1 MKFQKIYSLIII
13 FLMTVL
19 TFSNVKG
26 INIDV
31 RIYSTVSIQQ
41 VIFRVYS
48 GKYEVIADN
57 SKLSEIYKNSTITL
71 KLNDT
76 LVDIYQNNQ
85 LIKSAKAVK
94 LDGVGFLNTF
104 EVEPLKPSYIS
115 RIYDDNF
122 TVRAVNGELLLL
134 NNVELEHYI
143 SGVVESEG
151 GGSTTDTDFFLVQS
165 ITCRTYALAN
175 IRKHWKEGFHL
186 CDDVHCQ
193 VYKGRC
199 KTSYIMMATS
209 NTTGKVIV
217 DETGKMISAAF
228 HSNSG
233 GQTMNSEDVW
243 TLSTTYLRSVVDTFS
258 LSGKNA
264 KWEFRMP
271 IKEWLNFLKTRYNYP
286 VEDTAMRSKCL
297 DFRQDKRLV
306 IFPGNIPLKDIRKDL
321 NLKSA
326 FFSVYTDQ
334 DEVVLDGKGYGHG
347 VGLSQEGA
355 IRMIQLGYSYEDV
368 IKFYYKDVK
377 IVTFDKLE
385 YFYINYYYQST
396 LKN

>member
-1 MKFQKIYSLIII
+1 MKLNKLYKTTII
-13 FLMTVL
+13 LVL
-19 TFSNVKG
+19 LVFCLRSASG

-41 VIFRVYS
+41 VTFKVFS

-57 SKLSEIYKNSTITL
+57 SKLLDIYKNSVITL
-71 KLNDT
+71 KINDS
-76 LVDIYQNNQ
+76 VIDIFQNNQ
-85 LIKSAKAVK
+85 LLKSSRMIQFK
-94 LDGVGFLNTF
+94 GVGFLNTF
-104 EVEPLKPSYIS
+104 EIEPIKPSYMS
-115 RIYDDNF
+115 RIYDDNLV
-122 TVRAVNGELLLL
+122 VRNIGGNELQLL

-143 SGVVESEG
+143 AGVVESEG

-217 DETGKMISAAF
+217 DENGKMISAAF

-243 TLSTTYLRSVVDTFS
+243 TLSTTYLKSVVDTFS
-258 LSGKNA
+258 LSGKNST
-264 KWEFRMP
+264 WEVTMP
-271 IKEWLNFLKTRYNYP
+271 VKDWLNFLKTKYNYP
-286 VEDTAMRSKCL
+286 VDDSLMRSKCL
-297 DFRQDKRLV
+297 DFKQDKRLV
-306 IFPGNIPLKDIRKDL
+306 NFPGNIPLKDIRKDL

-326 FFSVYTDQ
+326 FFSVITNG
-334 DEVVLDGKGYGHG
+334 DEVLFDGKGYGHG

-368 IKFYYKDVK
+368 IKFYYQDVK
-377 IVTFDKLE
+377 IITFDKLE
-385 YFYINYYYQST
+385 YFFINYYY
-396 LKN
+396 